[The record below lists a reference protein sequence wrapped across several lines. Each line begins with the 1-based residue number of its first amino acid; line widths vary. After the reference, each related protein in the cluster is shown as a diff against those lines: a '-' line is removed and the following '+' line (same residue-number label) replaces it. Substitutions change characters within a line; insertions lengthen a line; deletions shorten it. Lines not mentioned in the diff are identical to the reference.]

1 MKLKT
6 PSHPSPRCWPAESD
20 QALDQL
26 AAESFRSLWKQS
38 MHWVYNGMAEALD
51 TWERWGI
58 ARLPTYRPAVR
69 QLLREDI
76 EQDSEFLAMLRS
88 RAAAVPVPQE

>member
-1 MKLKT
+1 MLA
-6 PSHPSPRCWPAESD
+6 SGSD

-26 AAESFRSLWKQS
+26 AAESFRSLQS